1 MRETEAEEPLCAL
14 LEDDAELEKHRWCVD
29 AILERR
35 ITTAMSDRGSL

>member
-29 AILERR
+29 AILEH
-35 ITTAMSDRGSL
+35 G